1 MSDSTGDEARKI
13 NVLVVGESPNLFSL
27 FRPLA
32 KVDANGTLPSRAKK

>member
-1 MSDSTGDEARKI
+1 MSDSTGDEVRKI

-32 KVDANGTLPSRAKK
+32 WISTDNS